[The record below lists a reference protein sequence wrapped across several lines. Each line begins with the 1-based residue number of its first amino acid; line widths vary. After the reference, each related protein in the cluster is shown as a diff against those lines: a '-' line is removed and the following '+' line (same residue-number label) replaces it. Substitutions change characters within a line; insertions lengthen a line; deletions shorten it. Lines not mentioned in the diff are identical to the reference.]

1 MDYIF
6 GVLFV
11 IGEIAL
17 YVYLLVAL
25 ISSGSNGMSNE
36 NSKKITH
43 ASIKN
48 AMKFVNVKI
57 FL

>member
-25 ISSGSNGMSNE
+25 ISSG
-36 NSKKITH
+36 
-43 ASIKN
+43 
-48 AMKFVNVKI
+48 
-57 FL
+57 L